1 MQRAPMYLSR
11 TGLRIT
17 AYHRVVAS
25 RVPWIGYHGSAGRPP
40 AGTKPASSSWRRV
53 AT

>member
-11 TGLRIT
+11 IGFRIT

-25 RVPWIGYHGSAGRPP
+25 RVPWIGNQGAGGLPP
-40 AGTKPASSSWRRV
+40 SGTNPASSSWRRV

>member
-1 MQRAPMYLSR
+1 MNTPRVL
-11 TGLRIT
+11 LRIT

-25 RVPWIGYHGSAGRPP
+25 SVPWMRSQGRGGVSSD
-40 AGTKPASSSWRRV
+40 GTSPASSSWRRV